1 MIDLIL
7 LTQSYSSSSSIL
19 TSSITTS
26 SVHLYSLLLPS
37 PFSHH
42 HSIPSSKPTVIHEPV
57 TTDFN
62 HVRAQNIYQK
72 FHKFRLMVS
81 GAFFGPGVASCCTI
95 LSVIGV
101 IFLVSI
107 GIAFEN
113 NAHVLMG
120 STESPENGKKVA
132 RVCFASAI
140 VYACLVGFCSC
151 QLSANRRIARGGE
164 VHLR

>member
-1 MIDLIL
+1 MRFVLDCYENLVKVLYFQPNLYLFEDFLADAICCLW
-7 LTQSYSSSSSIL
+7 L
-19 TSSITTS
+19 TS
-26 SVHLYSLLLPS
+26 H
-37 PFSHH
+37 
-42 HSIPSSKPTVIHEPV
+42 PSSKPTVIHEPV